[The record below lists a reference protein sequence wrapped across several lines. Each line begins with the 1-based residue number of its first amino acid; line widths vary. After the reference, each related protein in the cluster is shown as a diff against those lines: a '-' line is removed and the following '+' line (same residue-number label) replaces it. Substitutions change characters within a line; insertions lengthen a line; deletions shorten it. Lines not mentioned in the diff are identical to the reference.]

1 MTQGQGTVLCPEKE
15 WDTEPSPV
23 PSGKREDMMDI
34 QTFVKDYFEEY
45 MALICQLTAI
55 PAPSHKEDARAAFI
69 CDYLH
74 QLGYE
79 QAFVDEARNVI
90 CEIKGKDR
98 QKDVHMFMA
107 HTDTV
112 FPDET
117 EIPVKIEDGCIKAP
131 GVGDDTTN
139 VCAILMTLRFLAEYP
154 TVPERDTVFALNSCE
169 EGLGNLKG
177 CRALVQRY
185 EGRLGQVVSFDCGYE
200 SGTVWAVGSRRYAI
214 TVQTA
219 GGHSYADFGAVNAI
233 AVAADMIHDFYHV
246 DAAAMPGKTT
256 YNVGIIEGG
265 TSVNTIAQ
273 NVRFMYEYRSDRM
286 EGLTLMQDA
295 MMQIVDDYTHRPDV
309 HIQVEV
315 IGDRPSMG
323 KVDKIKMAAL
333 QKKAE
338 RIIMKN
344 TGVMPVFGS
353 GSTDCNIPLS
363 MGIPAICFGAYIG
376 GGQHTREE
384 YVRIDSL
391 EGGFCCVMEMV
402 VEDMLSL

>member
-1 MTQGQGTVLCPEKE
+1 MKT
-15 WDTEPSPV
+15 
-23 PSGKREDMMDI
+23 
-34 QTFVKDYFEEY
+34 QTFVRENFEAYKD
-45 MALICQLTAI
+45 LICRLTSI
-55 PAPSHKEDARAAFI
+55 PAPSHKEDKRADFI

-74 QLGYE
+74 RLGYT
-79 QAFVDEARNVI
+79 QTFVDEAKNVI
-90 CEIKGKDR
+90 CEVKGQDSR
-98 QKDVHMFMA
+98 KDVHIFMA

-117 EIPVKIEDGCIKAP
+117 ELPVVVEDGCIKAP

-139 VCAILMTLRFLAEYP
+139 VCAILMTLQYLAQHP
-154 TVPERDTVFALNSCE
+154 AVPEQDTVFVLNACE

-177 CRALVQRY
+177 CRALMKRY
-185 EGRLGQVVSFDCGYE
+185 EGQVGQVVSFDCGYDA
-200 SGTVWAVGSRRYAI
+200 GTVWAVGSRRYAI
-214 TVQTA
+214 TIKTA
-219 GGHSYADFGAVNAI
+219 GGHSYADFGSVNAI
-233 AVAADMIHDFYHV
+233 AAAADMIHDFYQI
-246 DAAAMPGKTT
+246 DAKKMPGKTT

-286 EGLTLMQDA
+286 EGLELMETNMKNVLSVYSQRAD
-295 MMQIVDDYTHRPDV
+295 VDV
-309 HIQVEV
+309 QVEI

-323 KVDKIKMAAL
+323 QVNRKKMAAL

-338 RIIMKN
+338 TIIYRN
-344 TGVMPVFGS
+344 TGIMPTFGS

-363 MGIPAICFGAYIG
+363 MGIPAICFGTYLG

-391 EGGFCCVMEMV
+391 EKGLMCAMEMIIG
-402 VEDMLSL
+402 DL

>member
-1 MTQGQGTVLCPEKE
+1 MKIEIFVREHFEAYKE
-15 WDTEPSPV
+15 
-23 PSGKREDMMDI
+23 
-34 QTFVKDYFEEY
+34 
-45 MALICQLTAI
+45 LICQLTSI

-74 QLGYE
+74 QMGYP
-79 QAFVDEARNVI
+79 QAFTDEAKNVI
-90 CEIKGKDR
+90 CEIRGRDSRKA
-98 QKDVHMFMA
+98 VHVFMA

-117 EIPVKIEDGCIKAP
+117 TIPVTVEDGCIKAP

-139 VCAILMTLRFLAEYP
+139 VCAILMTLRYLAENP
-154 TVPERDTVFALNSCE
+154 FVPEQDTIFVLNSCE

-177 CRALVQRY
+177 CRALMNRY
-185 EGRLGQVVSFDCGYE
+185 EGHVGQVVSFDCGYTA
-200 SGTVWAVGSRRYAI
+200 GTVWAVGSRRYAI
-214 TVQTA
+214 TIRTA

-233 AVAADMIHDFYHV
+233 AAAADMIHDFYQV
-246 DAAAMPGKTT
+246 DTRCMPGKTT

-286 EGLTLMQDA
+286 EGLVMMEEA
-295 MMQIVDDYTHRPDV
+295 MEKIVNAYRSSPEIDL
-309 HIQVEV
+309 QVEK

-323 KVDKIKMAAL
+323 NVDKVKMAEL
-333 QKKAE
+333 QKMASD
-338 RIIMKN
+338 IIVRN

-391 EGGFCCVMEMV
+391 EGGLRCVMEMV
-402 VEDMLSL
+402 VEDMS